1 MPITRADVERTA
13 QLARLE
19 LNEDEKERMVEQLSH
34 ILDVIAQIAEVD
46 TSSVPP
52 TAQVVALRN
61 VTRPDE
67 ARPSLS
73 PDEVLANAP
82 DREGDFFKVRA
93 VLE

>member
-19 LNEDEKERMVEQLSH
+19 LKEGEKERMVEQLSH
-34 ILDVIAQIAEVD
+34 ILDVIARIAEVD
-46 TSSVPP
+46 TSSIPP
-52 TAQVVALRN
+52 TAQVVALHN

-67 ARPSLS
+67 VRPSLS